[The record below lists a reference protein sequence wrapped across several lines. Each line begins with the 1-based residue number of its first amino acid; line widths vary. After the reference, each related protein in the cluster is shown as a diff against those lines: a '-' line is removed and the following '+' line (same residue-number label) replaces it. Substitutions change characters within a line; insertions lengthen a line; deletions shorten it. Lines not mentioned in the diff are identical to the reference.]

1 MARKPRDEFS
11 DVIRTLHYS
20 YRTGETYWGWAYR
33 YILFHNKRHPR
44 DMGTREVA
52 QFLSYLASDV
62 KTTQI
67 YTHVSNARLKE
78 VHRKFHGR

>member
-1 MARKPRDEFS
+1 MARKLRDEFS

-33 YILFHNKRHPR
+33 DILFHNKRHPR

-52 QFLSYLASDV
+52 QFLSHLATD
-62 KTTQI
+62 
-67 YTHVSNARLKE
+67 
-78 VHRKFHGR
+78 GRVAA